1 MLGRILF
8 AFFLLM
14 TYQNLSKAVA
24 KSLLMIP
31 KYMTWLATVLR
42 YRKTSIDC
50 KNGLTLNLYFNVAK
64 CNCKVMHKGERMKRL
79 IMK

>member
-42 YRKTSIDC
+42 YRKTSVDY
-50 KNGLTLNLYFNVAK
+50 KSSLTCGIYTLMLQSV
-64 CNCKVMHKGERMKRL
+64 RL
-79 IMK
+79 FI